1 MIGGR
6 SGMLPFSR
14 RSGAEPRVIN
24 FGRALPALPPSPA
37 ERERPDW
44 MQARVPSI
52 RAALGRARALPSG
65 GWYVVDASR
74 HITAR
79 PSFYWVDGHEVV
91 AWRSQGRVCLAPNA
105 CPHMGAPLS
114 AGRSERGELVCPWH
128 GLRLGEQGQGQWK
141 LHSAH
146 DDGILTWIRLGPPDP
161 ATPLP
166 VIAPRPAR
174 AVDSV
179 IRMVAQADP
188 EDVIANR
195 LDPWHGVHFHP
206 HSFARLRVLGDEG
219 GVITLRV
226 AFRVLGPLCVEVD
239 ATFHCPEPNTIVMT
253 IVAGDGSGSVVETHA
268 TPLFPGTS
276 AIVEATLA
284 TSDRPGFGVVLRGA
298 RLLRPLVQRAARRL
312 WVEDSAY
319 AERTRYLRTGQRPG
333 PRTCSCWKQAPGT
346 PRPR

>member
-1 MIGGR
+1 M
-6 SGMLPFSR
+6 SHFSHGTQAAR
-14 RSGAEPRVIN
+14 RVIN
-24 FGRALPALPPSPA
+24 FGRSLSVVPPP
-37 ERERPDW
+37 ERELPDW

-52 RAALGRARALPSG
+52 RASLERARALPSG
-65 GWYVVDASR
+65 GWYVVDASPR
-74 HITAR
+74 ITDR
-79 PSFYWVDGHEVV
+79 PSFYWIDGREVV
-91 AWRSQGRVCLAPNA
+91 AWRSAGRVHLAPNA
-105 CPHMGAPLS
+105 CPHMGGPLS
-114 AGRSERGELVCPWH
+114 AGRSDQGELVCPWH
-128 GLRLGEQGQGQWK
+128 GLRLGERGQGQWQPF
-141 LHSAH
+141 SAH

-166 VIAPRPAR
+166 VIAPRPDR
-174 AVDSV
+174 ALDSV
-179 IRMVAQADP
+179 IRMIAEADP

-206 HSFARLRVLGDEG
+206 HSFARLRVFSDQG

-253 IVAGDGSGSVVETHA
+253 IVAGDGRGSVVETHA
-268 TPLFPGTS
+268 TPLFSGYS

-284 TSDRPGFGVVLRGA
+284 TSDRPGFGLVIRA
-298 RLLRPLVQRAARRL
+298 ASLLRPLVQSAARRL

-319 AERTRYLRTGQRPG
+319 AERTRYLRNGQRPG
-333 PRTCSCWKQAPGT
+333 QGSCSCWERAPGT